1 MTVPAL
7 DRSTV
12 RLRSASSTSCSGGV
26 AQSWGSVLPSRQ
38 DLSEIAFGGV
48 NRRLLDPHS
57 FSLPSTPTTTTH
69 CFHSVKDAQPAHPHS
84 HMDSYETE
92 LHAPALLQQEQQ
104 EQERERE
111 WGPKEGEHKGR
122 VQGSALI
129 NPTLLPEIAAIIA
142 QYLTN
147 KRDIA
152 TCALVCRTWFMV
164 FTLHLWKEI
173 NSRIPNPEHA
183 LLLPSALEKHGGS
196 IRKLT
201 ILDMLEHWGS
211 PTPEESSTLKI
222 FDCPSIK
229 NVTHLVLSTTPEN
242 KHWFRNMIHRNQ
254 YTIRHL
260 DLKCVTK
267 DSLMK
272 MPDEK
277 RERCILFDFPET
289 IPYLHSL
296 TLHQWA
302 LTRRELVQIL
312 KACPTLKTFS
322 LSGVRI
328 SSSHAST
335 LTIGHSAQT
344 TQNSHDKSGITG
356 TDTDTD
362 SKNSNSDNTCAKH
375 RDPEEDDE
383 EEAFQHVGL
392 EMFKMSSTLY
402 PILDLVPNIK
412 VLEFYRFDRPAKAE
426 ELEQFCNSIRIY
438 CHQLHEIWAF
448 GFECSM
454 LPPVLDS
461 IPGRLTVYRGANN
474 MGTVTSILKH
484 AATLEIADLS
494 DFTEQTHQALQ
505 FLETCP
511 KLREFWTGYTSM
523 TMTEVQESIRRGWV
537 SKDLTKLR
545 LSILKLP
552 PALIEEV
559 MQDLNAER
567 IKDHEG
573 LSSSFASALSSL
585 SMKSSR
591 SDMSPMTMAAMM
603 SRNVAPIMSG
613 NIAPQSA
620 WTALQQ
626 LQDPQTLQTAMRA
639 LNPEQSMFQEEFSAY
654 LRGLSKLAQV
664 NFATGWYTIPRS
676 AHC

>member
-1 MTVPAL
+1 ML
-7 DRSTV
+7 D
-12 RLRSASSTSCSGGV
+12 
-26 AQSWGSVLPSRQ
+26 
-38 DLSEIAFGGV
+38 
-48 NRRLLDPHS
+48 
-57 FSLPSTPTTTTH
+57 
-69 CFHSVKDAQPAHPHS
+69 
-84 HMDSYETE
+84 
-92 LHAPALLQQEQQ
+92 
-104 EQERERE
+104 
-111 WGPKEGEHKGR
+111 
-122 VQGSALI
+122 
-129 NPTLLPEIAAIIA
+129 
-142 QYLTN
+142 
-147 KRDIA
+147 
-152 TCALVCRTWFMV
+152 
-164 FTLHLWKEI
+164 
-173 NSRIPNPEHA
+173 
-183 LLLPSALEKHGGS
+183 
-196 IRKLT
+196 
-201 ILDMLEHWGS
+201 HWGS
-211 PTPEESSTLKI
+211 PTSKESSTLEI

-242 KHWFRNMIHRNQ
+242 KHWFRNIIHRNQ

-260 DLKCVTK
+260 DLKCMTK
-267 DSLMK
+267 DSFMK

-296 TLHQWA
+296 NLHQWA

-312 KACPTLKTFS
+312 KACPTLKTLS

-344 TQNSHDKSGITG
+344 TQNSHDNSGVTDTD

-362 SKNSNSDNTCAKH
+362 SKNSNSDNTCTKH
-375 RDPEEDDE
+375 RDPKEDDE
-383 EEAFQHVGL
+383 EQEAFQHVGL

-402 PILDLVPNIK
+402 PILDLIPNIK

-461 IPGRLTVYRGANN
+461 IPGRLTVYRGANDR
-474 MGTVTSILKH
+474 GTVTSILKH
-484 AATLEIADLS
+484 AATLEIANLS
-494 DFTEQTHQALQ
+494 DFTKQTHQALQ

-511 KLREFWTGYTSM
+511 KLREFWTGYTST

-537 SKDLTKLR
+537 SRDLTKLR

-559 MQDLNAER
+559 MQDLSAER
-567 IKDHEG
+567 IKDPEDF
-573 LSSSFASALSSL
+573 SSFASTLSSL
-585 SMKSSR
+585 SAKSSR
-591 SDMSPMTMAAMM
+591 PGMSPLTIAEMM
-603 SRNVAPIMSG
+603 SRNVAPMMLG
-613 NIAPQSA
+613 NEAPQSA
-620 WTALQQ
+620 AWKALP

-654 LRGLSKLAQV
+654 LRKMSKLAQA